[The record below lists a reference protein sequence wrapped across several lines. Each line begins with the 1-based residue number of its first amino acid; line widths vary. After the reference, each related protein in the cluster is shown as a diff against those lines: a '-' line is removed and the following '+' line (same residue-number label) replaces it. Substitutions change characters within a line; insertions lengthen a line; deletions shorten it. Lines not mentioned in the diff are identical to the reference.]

1 MTQARSGA
9 VRVAVGQLIWSSHAA
24 PTPRPLAGALA
35 AVSPTSGHAVQP
47 PPCRRGRNGRPPG
60 RRAAG
65 ASRGQGRHRP
75 GKARQGRRAATGW
88 LTCPP
93 SARPASAARTPSAR
107 ETSPTHYRTPPA
119 PHPPAR
125 PGPAGHQ
132 TRPRYPARPAPGSTG
147 SADDR
152 AMDLTDECTCDAH
165 HCDTSLTP
173 KVARAPR
180 PERTPPRALRP
191 RRLIR
196 LLRCRRRRPG

>member
-24 PTPRPLAGALA
+24 PAARTPRPLAGALA
-35 AVSPTSGHAVQP
+35 AVSPTAGHAVQP
-47 PPCRRGRNGRPPG
+47 PPRAQGRNGQPPG
-60 RRAAG
+60 HRTAG
-65 ASRGQGRHRP
+65 RQPTQPQARCRKLAYLPTASLAGQRSLHGQCRGNQ
-75 GKARQGRRAATGW
+75 
-88 LTCPP
+88 P
-93 SARPASAARTPSAR
+93 SALPHTASTAPSR
-107 ETSPTHYRTPPA
+107 
-119 PHPPAR
+119 
-125 PGPAGHQ
+125 Q
-132 TRPRYPARPAPGSTG
+132 TRPRRPPDPASVPSATCPGSTG